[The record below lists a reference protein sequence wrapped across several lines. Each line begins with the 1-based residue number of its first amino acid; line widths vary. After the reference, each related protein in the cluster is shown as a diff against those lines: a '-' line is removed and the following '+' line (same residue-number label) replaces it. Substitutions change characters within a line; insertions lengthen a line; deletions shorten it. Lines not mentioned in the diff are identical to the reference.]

1 MAAPS
6 FAFGLTLE
14 QVDTLDRLMRTI
26 TVYGDV
32 IAAGGAAHFDHRS
45 LPALGEAIYDAAHAV
60 RGILVEVVKQK
71 L

>member
-14 QVDTLDRLMRTI
+14 QVKTLDGLMRTI

-32 IAAGGAAHFDHRS
+32 IAAGSAAHF
-45 LPALGEAIYDAAHAV
+45 
-60 RGILVEVVKQK
+60 
-71 L
+71 

>member
-6 FAFGLTLE
+6 FAFGLTLK
-14 QVDTLDRLMRTI
+14 QVDALDRLMRTI

-32 IAAGGAAHFDHRS
+32 IAAGSAAHFDRRT

-60 RGILVEVVKQK
+60 RGILDEVAKQK

>member
-1 MAAPS
+1 MAAPT
-6 FAFGLTLE
+6 FALGMTMD
-14 QVDTLDRLMRTI
+14 QVDTLDRLMRMI

-32 IAAGGAAHFDHRS
+32 IATGSAANFDHRT

-60 RGILVEVVKQK
+60 RGVLDEVIKQR